1 MGFKIKKSILAGT
14 SGHRKAVTDRNA
26 SLIKINRSMDRSS
39 RDDGRAKSS
48 ALQLTT
54 EEKRKLLSDVT
65 TKNKPTVDV
74 TTVDNDKGGV
84 DTTTTTTNTGENI
97 KTYEKEQVSDFRKN
111 CYVNGVFQKGKTING
126 QLCEHAKKGEEP
138 KETDEVITP
147 INESN
152 VDKSSTEKKGCE
164 CASKQSY
171 MGVKVGQMMKHECG
185 KTHPACSEKPG
196 DTPDGSKCECTDPQK
211 KKHTYECPG
220 KGCGCPK
227 PKVCEG
233 AKTKCDLT
241 SDEMKAKRQACKEKG
256 TALSRVRKRWY
267 FSTRTCQCESKGG
280 SGKDFLDDAKEVIG
294 KCIPKIGKNGK
305 SIGCDANES
314 LSKFH
319 STMNPK

>member
-54 EEKRKLLSDVT
+54 DEKRKMLSDVT
-65 TKNKPTVDV
+65 NMNEPNVVVKKT
-74 TTVDNDKGGV
+74 DNDQGGH
-84 DTTTTTTNTGENI
+84 DFETTTTHTGDNT
-97 KTYEKEQVSDFRKN
+97 KVFEKEQVSDFRKN

-126 QLCEHAKKGEEP
+126 QLCEHAKPGEEP
-138 KETDEVITP
+138 EETETEVTP
-147 INESN
+147 ISD
-152 VDKSSTEKKGCE
+152 VDVKKESTEKKGCE

-185 KTHPACSEKPG
+185 KTHPACSEKPE
-196 DTPDGSKCECTDPQK
+196 DTPDGSSCECTDPQN
-211 KKHTYECPG
+211 KKHTYKCPG

-241 SDEMKAKRQACKEKG
+241 SAEMKAKRQACKEKG
-256 TALSRVRKRWY
+256 TALSRVRKRYY
-267 FSTRTCQCESKGG
+267 FSMRTCQCESKGG

-294 KCIPKIGKNGK
+294 NCIPRIGKNGK
-305 SIGCDANES
+305 KIGCDANES